1 VANNRRRKEKASFPP
16 RLPVRGIRFTVAY
29 QKPKN
34 RVERLANISLAAWPN
49 AQQHSRTRARVGW
62 FAVML
67 VASACV
73 SAALASWLPLQVSI
87 VTVFLFAGPH
97 NWFELRYFL
106 MRLPARFGR
115 SRNFF
120 AVAFAGIFVL
130 TAAYVAMPALY
141 YANLW
146 SGANW
151 PEAIA
156 AWNTLLL
163 LWVGA
168 LVIIRGRQNSRRDWF
183 WVLPVVFM
191 LCALNWLAPQLFSL
205 AIVYAHPL
213 VALWFLD
220 RHLRRT
226 RPEWL
231 RTYHRCLMLL
241 PLLVAGMLWQLS
253 RSSSLADD
261 NGLFWRI
268 TQHAGADLLPNVSSH
283 MLVSLHVFLE
293 MLHYGVWIVALP
305 LIGATGALW
314 KVRTIPLARR
324 RGGFPKLIGAVLIF
338 GLFVVALLWLGFS
351 VNYPAMRDVYF
362 AVAIA
367 HVLAEAP
374 FLLRMI

>member
-1 VANNRRRKEKASFPP
+1 M
-16 RLPVRGIRFTVAY
+16 
-29 QKPKN
+29 
-34 RVERLANISLAAWPN
+34 ERTEDISLTAWSG
-49 AQQHSRTRARVGW
+49 ARSIDRARLSAHLFGGV
-62 FAVML
+62 L
-67 VASACV
+67 VASACL

-120 AVAFAGIFVL
+120 AVAFAGILVL
-130 TAAYVAMPALY
+130 TSAYLAMPGLY

-146 SGANW
+146 SGAHW

-156 AWNTLLL
+156 TWNTLLL
-163 LWVGA
+163 LWLGT
-168 LVIIRGRQNSRRDWF
+168 LVIMRGRQSSRRDWF
-183 WVLPVVFM
+183 WALPVVFT

-213 VALWFLD
+213 IALWFLD

-231 RTYHRCLMLL
+231 RAYHRCLILL
-241 PLLVAGMLWQLS
+241 PLLVVGMLWQLS
-253 RSSSLADD
+253 RTSSLADD

-305 LIGATGALW
+305 LIGATGAVW

-324 RGGFPKLIGAVLIF
+324 RGGFPKLIGAVLVF
-338 GLFVVALLWLGFS
+338 GLFVVALLWFGFS
-351 VNYPAMRDVYF
+351 VNYAAMRDVYF